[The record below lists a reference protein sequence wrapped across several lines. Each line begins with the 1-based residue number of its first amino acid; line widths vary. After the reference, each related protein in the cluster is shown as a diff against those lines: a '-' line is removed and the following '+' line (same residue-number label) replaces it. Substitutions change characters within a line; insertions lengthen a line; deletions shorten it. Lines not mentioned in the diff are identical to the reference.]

1 MALMKWSVVSYVE
14 WLDQWP
20 WVKIHISMYVSLYN
34 TVRITP
40 FESETT
46 MDETYCFMM
55 KNWHICIVFGQKMS
69 FYGSTA
75 TLQGF
80 LIFLEN

>member
-1 MALMKWSVVSYVE
+1 MQQSVE
-14 WLDQWP
+14 WPDQWP
-20 WVKIHISMYVSLYN
+20 WVKIHISVYESLHN
-34 TVRITP
+34 LDRTTP
-40 FESETT
+40 FEHKITL
-46 MDETYCFMM
+46 DETYCFMM
-55 KNWHICIVFGQKMS
+55 KNWHICLFFGQKMS